1 MSAALRRALVWVG
14 VALAMVAGA
23 ALWVRQ
29 FAPGQEPVTRA
40 LTARLE
46 ATELWW
52 VNCVKA
58 LDFAEA
64 SMPERATDAFCAND
78 TYPTSAGYVA
88 TFRMPREGLAEGLK
102 EAFPRLRE
110 DLEEDRHGVLS
121 RGADCD
127 PLIGCFDGG
136 GAGTL
141 RPSRASHVRLWITYE
156 DERTVVVKMTSF
168 RV

>member
-1 MSAALRRALVWVG
+1 MSAALRRALVGVG
-14 VALAMVAGA
+14 VALALVAGA
-23 ALWVRQ
+23 VLWVGQ
-29 FAPGQEPVTRA
+29 FAPGKEPLTRA

-52 VNCVKA
+52 VNCAKA
-58 LDFAEA
+58 LDFADA
-64 SMPERATDAFCAND
+64 SMPERARDAFCTND

-88 TFRMPREGLAEGLK
+88 TFRMPREGLSDGLK
-102 EAFPRLRE
+102 EAFPRLRA

-127 PLIGCFDGG
+127 PLIGCFDGD

-141 RPSRASHVRLWITYE
+141 KPSRASHVTLRITYE
-156 DERTVVVKMTSF
+156 DERTALVKMTSF